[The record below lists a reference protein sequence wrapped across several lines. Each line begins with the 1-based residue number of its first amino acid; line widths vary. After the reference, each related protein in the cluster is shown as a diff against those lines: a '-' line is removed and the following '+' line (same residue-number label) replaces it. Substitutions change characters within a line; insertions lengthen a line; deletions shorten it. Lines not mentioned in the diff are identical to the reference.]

1 MEKLEEDELDE
12 DAGFEY
18 TEETYSK
25 LAKSPGNGLYRIGKT
40 LKGKI
45 NNDLY
50 GMIWACCFRAE
61 YVLALK
67 RAEDEKGDLD
77 DKVIDDY
84 KAKKLEE
91 SMPLNV

>member
-18 TEETYSK
+18 TAESYGE
-25 LAKSPGNGLYRIGKT
+25 LQRSPGTGPYRIGEI

-45 NNDLY
+45 INDLY
-50 GMIWACCFRAE
+50 GMIWVCCIRAE

-67 RAEDEKGDLD
+67 RAEDEKEELD
-77 DKVIDDY
+77 
-84 KAKKLEE
+84 
-91 SMPLNV
+91 